1 MTVASDTVEA
11 RKKKGRSRLSNGHLM
26 APPRD
31 GGIDGRSSWARRQ
44 RDLINEHVSDLGGI
58 ENLSGSEQR
67 LVRICATLT
76 TELEQL
82 DLKFAQGSGNTDE
95 LDRYQRVSNTLRRHF
110 ETLGLQRRMKDVT
123 PDLTAYARTR
133 AAELARDKQE
143 ATDA

>member
-1 MTVASDTVEA
+1 MASGDAES

-44 RDLINEHVSDLGGI
+44 RDLITEHVADLGGMDS
-58 ENLSGSEQR
+58 LSGSQQR

-76 TELEQL
+76 VELEQL
-82 DLKFAQGSGNTDE
+82 DLKFAQGKGNTDE

-110 ETLGLQRRMKDVT
+110 ETLGLQRRTKDIT
-123 PDLTAYARTR
+123 PSLEVYL
-133 AAELARDKQE
+133 AAKAEE
-143 ATDA
+143 ADADA